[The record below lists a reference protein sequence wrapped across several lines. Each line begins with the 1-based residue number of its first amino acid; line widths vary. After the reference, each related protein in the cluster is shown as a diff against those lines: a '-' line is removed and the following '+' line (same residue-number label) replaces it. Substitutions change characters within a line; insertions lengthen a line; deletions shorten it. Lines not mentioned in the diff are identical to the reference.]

1 MTFEPIWGAII
12 AWYLFLAGLGGGAFV
27 TSTFIRFRHPDCPR
41 LMRIGR
47 IVAPVAVCIGL
58 VLLMFDAMAGFQHP
72 LRFALL
78 LTNFGSVMTWG
89 VVFLALFV
97 VVGIVVAALDLLK
110 REVPAWLDI
119 TGTVLGLCVAVYTGC
134 LLGVCQG
141 FPLWNTAL
149 LPILFLV
156 SAVSTGMALVL
167 LIGVFVSPDEFNRV
181 VVLKKFHFWLPVVEL
196 VLMAALLFITA
207 ANPSPAGWAS
217 VMALIAGNW
226 AVTFWVLFV
235 AVGLVIPTI
244 LECWM
249 LWIAS
254 HQLHTSRAGQMV
266 SAASDAGVLIGG
278 FVLRLMIVSAAV
290 PITIVQP
297 WML

>member
-1 MTFEPIWGAII
+1 MTFEPVWGTII

-27 TSTFIRFRHPDCPR
+27 TSTFIRFRHPDCTA

-58 VLLMFDAMAGFQHP
+58 VLLIFDAQAGFQHP
-72 LRFALL
+72 LRFVLL

-89 VVFLALFV
+89 VVFLAVFV
-97 VVGIVVAALDLLK
+97 VVGLIVAALDLFK
-110 REVPAWLDI
+110 RPVPAWLDI
-119 TGTVLGLCVAVYTGC
+119 VGMIMGLCVAVYTGC

-141 FPLWNTAL
+141 FPLWNSAL
-149 LPILFLV
+149 LPVLFLV

-167 LIGVFVSPDEFNRV
+167 LIGVYASPDEFNRV

-196 VLMAALLFITA
+196 VLVAALLFITS
-207 ANPSPAGWAS
+207 ANPSPAGWES
-217 VMALIAGNW
+217 VWALIGGNW
-226 AVTFWVLFV
+226 AVAFWVLFV

-254 HQLHTSRAGQMV
+254 HQMETSRTGQMI

-278 FVLRLMIVSAAV
+278 FMLRLMIVSAAL